1 LNQGY
6 GILPVEERKWEDKE
20 EINMDVGKLI
30 KAAALVAIVILQAPA
45 SFARVEPRPI
55 YVMSAESAR
64 ALPGGE
70 SAAASLPLE
79 VPINP
84 EDLGKLL
91 QAPSG
96 EKPILIHVGFHVL
109 YTQGH
114 IPGSEYIGPAS
125 QEEAWQKLRKRVEQ
139 LPRKKFI
146 VLYCGCCPWDHC
158 PTVSP
163 AYAAL
168 HNMGFSR
175 VRVLYFPNNFGRD
188 WIAKGYPVEKGQ

>member
-1 LNQGY
+1 MNVCKLHKAA
-6 GILPVEERKWEDKE
+6 GILVLLFSIVP
-20 EINMDVGKLI
+20 
-30 KAAALVAIVILQAPA
+30 AL
-45 SFARVEPRPI
+45 FARVEPRFAGMMTAEPFRAWPAGQ
-55 YVMSAESAR
+55 SAPAST
-64 ALPGGE
+64 LPAG
-70 SAAASLPLE
+70 

-84 EDLGKLL
+84 EDLAKLL

-96 EKPILIHVGFHVL
+96 ERPILIHVGFHVL

-125 QEEAWQKLRKRVEQ
+125 QAEALDKLRKRAEQ

-163 AYAAL
+163 AYEAL
-168 HNMGFSR
+168 HGMGFSR
-175 VRVLYFPNNFGRD
+175 VRVLYIPNNFGRD

>member
-1 LNQGY
+1 
-6 GILPVEERKWEDKE
+6 
-20 EINMDVGKLI
+20 MHVGKLI
-30 KAAALVAIVILQAPA
+30 KPAILVATVILQAPA

-55 YVMSAESAR
+55 HVMSAESAR
-64 ALPGGE
+64 ALPNGE
-70 SAAASLPLE
+70 AAAASLPAE

-84 EDLGKLL
+84 EDLAKLL

-125 QEEAWQKLRKRVEQ
+125 QEEALQKLRKRVEQ

-158 PTVSP
+158 PTVSA
-163 AYAAL
+163 AYEAL

-175 VRVLYFPNNFGRD
+175 VRVLYIPNNFGRD
-188 WIAKGYPVEKGQ
+188 WIARGYPVEKGE